1 MILQKCIFVLIWFE
15 TLNSSWQTV
24 FGSKMSSNPLQ
35 QLADD
40 RMYMERALELAALA
54 TGKTSPNPCVG
65 CVVVKNGA
73 IIGEGWHEKAGLPHA
88 EVNALLQAGDEANDA
103 TAYVSLEP
111 CNHFGRTPPCTHALL
126 RHGVKR
132 VIAGMVDPDPRVAG
146 CGLEYLK
153 DQGAKVEVIQDEL
166 LNRACKNVN
175 APFVFRVMF
184 QRAYAI
190 VWSALDIVKGTFCDP
205 FTTINFST
213 VYNVLSDV
221 NAVVLGTSQFL
232 QVDSKEIAQWPTHLA
247 VVIDVK
253 DGDNIS
259 LVRNHIST
267 VVQLS
272 TSIGS
277 TATPRQWFIIRA
289 EGEGN
294 QVKNSNDDED
304 DSQLHVTYHT
314 YSNHPQ
320 PGKTLEETKTLSV
333 LTTLATLGFN
343 SALFVVESLEGLKKL
358 QQCEAIQ
365 KLVITDANPT
375 ISSSPIAFHEE
386 AWKILVTN
394 GLSTTIAP
402 VCITGEQKLLSR
414 LTESIY
420 EEVPI
425 ASDSIPNH
433 SRGILSLR
441 LWMQD

>member
-1 MILQKCIFVLIWFE
+1 MIIQKCIFVLIWFE

-24 FGSKMSSNPLQ
+24 FGSRMSSNTPQQ

-65 CVVVKNGA
+65 CVLVKNGA

-88 EVNALLQAGDEANDA
+88 EVNALLNAGDEANDA

-126 RHGVKR
+126 RYGVKR

-146 CGLEYLK
+146 CGLEYLQ
-153 DQGAKVEVIQDEL
+153 DQGAKVEVIQDET
-166 LNRACKNVN
+166 LNRACKNFN

-184 QRAYAI
+184 RRAYAI
-190 VWSALDIVKGTFCDP
+190 VWSALDILKGTFCDP

-213 VYNVLSDV
+213 VQNVLSEV
-221 NAVVLGTSQFL
+221 NAVVLSASRFL
-232 QVDSKEIAQWPTHLA
+232 QLDPKEIALWPIHLA

-253 DGDNIS
+253 DGDNVS
-259 LVRNHIST
+259 VLRKHIST
-267 VVQLS
+267 VIQLS
-272 TSIGS
+272 KSIGN
-277 TATPRQWFIIRA
+277 TANQRQWLILTA
-289 EGEGN
+289 EGESN
-294 QVKNSNDDED
+294 QLKNSDDD
-304 DSQLHVTYHT
+304 HDSQSHLAYHT
-314 YSNHPQ
+314 YSNHEH
-320 PGKTLEETKTLSV
+320 PGKTLDETKTLSI
-333 LTTLATLGFN
+333 LTTMATIGFN
-343 SALFVVESLEGLKKL
+343 CVLLAAESLEGMIKL
-358 QQCEAIQ
+358 QQYQAIQ
-365 KLVITDANPT
+365 KLVVTDSNPT
-375 ISSSPIAFHEE
+375 IPSSSVAFHEE
-386 AWKILVTN
+386 AWKILVSN

-420 EEVPI
+420 EELPMP
-425 ASDSIPNH
+425 DH